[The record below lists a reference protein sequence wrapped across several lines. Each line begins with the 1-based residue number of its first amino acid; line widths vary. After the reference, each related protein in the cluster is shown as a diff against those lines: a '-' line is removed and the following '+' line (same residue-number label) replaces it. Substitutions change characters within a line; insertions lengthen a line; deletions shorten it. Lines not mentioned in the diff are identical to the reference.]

1 MRRRCCY
8 GQPSEQERGR
18 KREIW
23 RPAGKMKGG
32 HRMSQTAS
40 ANRSESWSFCLS
52 RFTPLCLAEQSWL
65 KQSSRWRRRSK
76 TVKQRT
82 RQPASISS
90 KEAGCPIISW
100 HAHEFSSQW
109 GAGRLLPSTTTRMQ
123 RRHQPASDL
132 LLMNGAVLRLDHCT
146 SPRSLHGWSAA
157 RLLSA
162 LTRQNREKNINTDNK
177 DGSSTGRAKLLPWR
191 DDKETQAPV
200 MRTQLRTWQQLLK
213 TRTHILILYH
223 QIHLLL
229 HHLLLLF
236 LH

>member
-23 RPAGKMKGG
+23 RPAGKRKGG
-32 HRMSQTAS
+32 HQNTGS

-52 RFTPLCLAEQSWL
+52 RLTPPRLAEQSWL

-82 RQPASISS
+82 QQPASISS

-123 RRHQPASDL
+123 RQHQPASDL

-146 SPRSLHGWSAA
+146 SPRLLLDCTAA
-157 RLLSA
+157 QLLSP
-162 LTRQNREKNINTDNK
+162 LTRQDREKNINADNK
-177 DGSSTGRAKLLPWR
+177 DSSSTGRAKQLPWR
-191 DDKETQAPV
+191 DDKETQAPM
-200 MRTQLRTWQQLLK
+200 MRTQLRTRQQLLK
-213 TRTHILILYH
+213 TRTHILILNH
-223 QIHLLL
+223 RIHLLL
-229 HHLLLLF
+229 RRLLLLF